1 MKPISF
7 AASLEIQRPGFIDLR
22 TPGEFGEGSIP
33 GAINIPLF
41 GDEEYACLGK
51 VYREEDP
58 TRARFLGLKFITP
71 RLSELME
78 DLAAIIPIKTPVLF
92 CARGGLRSLAVC
104 QISEFLDIPGY
115 RLEGGYREFRRFILE
130 FLKNYNCS
138 GPLITLHGLAGAGK
152 TEVLRLLDREGF
164 PVLNLE
170 QLAGHRGSVF
180 GHLGFSGRVG
190 QKKFDALLW
199 KKMEQLGSYPLL
211 LVEGESKRVGDVYLP
226 EFLLE
231 GEREAGINIF
241 LDTPREERVEWI
253 VHNYCSPVEE
263 EELLAQARKGLYKI
277 EKNLI
282 KRAGK
287 KTWLELQKALD
298 RKDFF
303 NFTFILLRDYY
314 DPLYSSYLKKIPAFD
329 LIIEGKNPAGSAKKL
344 SSFLQNKFFT

>member
-7 AASLEIQRPGFIDLR
+7 AHSLELQKPGFIDLR
-22 TPGEFGEGSIP
+22 TPREFAEGSIP

-41 GDEEYACLGK
+41 GDEEYARLGQ

-58 TRARFLGLKFITP
+58 TRARFLGLNFITP
-71 RLSELME
+71 RLVDLME
-78 DLAAIIPIKTPVLF
+78 NLAAIIPIKTPVLF
-92 CARGGLRSLAVC
+92 CARGGLRSKAVG

-130 FLKNYNCS
+130 FLKNYNS
-138 GPLITLHGLAGAGK
+138 PGPLITLHGLAGAGK

-180 GHLGFSGRVG
+180 GRLGFSGRVG

-199 KKMEQLGSYPLL
+199 KKLEQLGSYPLL
-211 LVEGESKRVGDVYLP
+211 LIEGESKRLGDVYLP

-241 LDTPREERVEWI
+241 LDSPRRKRVELI
-253 VHNYCSPVEE
+253 VYNYCSPVKE
-263 EELLAQARKGLYKI
+263 EELLTQARKGLYKL

-287 KTWLELQKALD
+287 NTWLKLQKALQ

-314 DPLYSSYLKKIPAFD
+314 DPLYSRYLKKLPDFD
-329 LIIEGKNPAGSAKKL
+329 LVIAEKDPAGAAKKL